1 MEAKRGKTGCTHC
14 QVWVESEEGTMKFMK
29 QLVFVF
35 LVFMVSVG
43 LAWAGERGYQL
54 VAGRDNKL
62 CARVLE
68 AFREDVDDRG
78 RLRFQHEIFRQ
89 IIWKPVELRGQ
100 GPKTSHCSSLNRA
113 MFDLDNDG
121 QPDLVVKTTFCMKGS
136 PSDSFYMFPADSAVL
151 EQANWQDLSPLLA
164 TPEKFER
171 TGGAYPLTQ
180 LPAEETGVSRT
191 PLTGVFTVQPF
202 MLDGSAY
209 VSLTDGRAEWTVI
222 AKYLRGERFEDQC
235 YLQKASR

>member
-1 MEAKRGKTGCTHC
+1 M
-14 QVWVESEEGTMKFMK
+14 QFMK
-29 QLVFVF
+29 RFVFGF
-35 LVFMVSVG
+35 LVFMIGVG
-43 LAWAGERGYQL
+43 VAWAGERGYQL
-54 VAGRDNKL
+54 VAGKDSKL

-78 RLRFQHEIFRQ
+78 RLRYQHEIFRQ
-89 IIWKPVELRGQ
+89 ITWKPVELRGQ
-100 GPKTSHCSSLNRA
+100 GPKTSHCSSLDKA

-136 PSDSFYMFPADSAVL
+136 PSDSFYMFPADSTVL

-164 TPEKFER
+164 TPDKFER

-180 LPAEETGVSRT
+180 LPAEEIGMSRT

-209 VSLTDGRAEWTVI
+209 VSLTDGRAEWNVI
-222 AKYLRGERFEDQC
+222 AQYRGSGRFEDLC
-235 YLQKASR
+235 YLRAAVR

>member
-1 MEAKRGKTGCTHC
+1 MQLMKR
-14 QVWVESEEGTMKFMK
+14 
-29 QLVFVF
+29 FVF
-35 LVFMVSVG
+35 GVLVFMISVG
-43 LAWAGERGYQL
+43 VAWAGERGYQL
-54 VAGRDNKL
+54 VAGRDSKL

-78 RLRFQHEIFRQ
+78 RLRYQHEIFRQ
-89 IIWKPVELRGQ
+89 ITWKPVELKGQ
-100 GPKTSHCSSLNRA
+100 GPKTRHCSSLDKA

-136 PSDSFYMFPADSAVL
+136 PSDSFYMFPADSTVL

-164 TPEKFER
+164 TPDKFER

-180 LPAEETGVSRT
+180 LPVEETGVSRS

-202 MLDGSAY
+202 MLDWSAY
-209 VSLTDGRAEWTVI
+209 VSLTDGHAEWSVI
-222 AKYLRGERFEDQC
+222 AQYRGGGRFED
-235 YLQKASR
+235 LVIFVRR